1 MHSHDTAGI
10 AAATMIAAAVAGADV
25 VDVAIDSEYPII
37 KLAVIL
43 MFLGMSGV
51 TSQPS
56 MGAVCMALEQTTL
69 GTGIRYADIQAL
81 NLYWSQV
88 RQLYSCFEANVR
100 ASDSSVFDHEMPGGQ
115 YTNLMVCVFPYP
127 QFYSLHANSS
137 SKPLSLVWVPSGL
150 KSRRNISRPINLW
163 VASLYLY
170 LQTYKTL
177 QCGDIIKVTPSS
189 KVVGDF
195 AQWMT
200 SNSLSAAQV
209 KEQAENLDFPSSVVE
224 FFQGYLGQPY
234 GGFPEPLRT
243 HIIRNKPRVDG
254 RPGASMQPM
263 DFKKIKAD
271 LRAKFG
277 KHITDVDVMSY
288 AMYPKVFEEYQG
300 FVERYGD
307 LSILPTRYFLGRP
320 EIGEEMNISIEKGK
334 MLIIR
339 LMAIGAVT
347 EGKGTRDVWFEVNG
361 EVRAVPVE
369 DKSAAVDTV
378 SRERATSDPG
388 SVGAPM
394 SGVVVEVRV
403 KEGQEVKK
411 GDIVCVQSAMKV
423 NWSHETR
430 DRADDL
436 IDGKCRLCSCI
447 RTRQTGRCPRR
458 RFVEPRRFGS
468 RNRSLT
474 GKARSQPTI
483 LLPTCHC
490 WTRH

>member
-1 MHSHDTAGI
+1 MRSLAEI
-10 AAATMIAAAVAGADV
+10 
-25 VDVAIDSEYPII
+25 SE
-37 KLAVIL
+37 L
-43 MFLGMSGV
+43 
-51 TSQPS
+51 
-56 MGAVCMALEQTTL
+56 
-69 GTGIRYADIQAL
+69 L
-81 NLYWSQV
+81 NI
-88 RQLYSCFEANVR
+88 
-100 ASDSSVFDHEMPGGQ
+100 P
-115 YTNLMVCVFPYP
+115 
-127 QFYSLHANSS
+127 
-137 SKPLSLVWVPSGL
+137 
-150 KSRRNISRPINLW
+150 
-163 VASLYLY
+163 
-170 LQTYKTL
+170 

-200 SNSLSAAQV
+200 SNSLTAEQV
-209 KEQAENLDFPSSVVE
+209 KERAEHLDFPSSVVE

-243 HIIRNKPRVDG
+243 HIIRNKPRIDG

-263 DFKKIKAD
+263 DFKKIKAE

-300 FVERYGD
+300 FVEKYGD
-307 LSILPTRYFLGRP
+307 LSIVPTRYFLGRP
-320 EIGEEMNISIEKGK
+320 DIGEEMNISIEKGK

-369 DKSAAVDTV
+369 DKSAAVETI

-411 GDIVCVQSAMKV
+411 GDILCVQSAMKV
-423 NWSHETR
+423 N
-430 DRADDL
+430 
-436 IDGKCRLCSCI
+436 
-447 RTRQTGRCPRR
+447 RR
-458 RFVEPRRFGS
+458 NSPQFE
-468 RNRSLT
+468 N
-474 GKARSQPTI
+474 
-483 LLPTCHC
+483 
-490 WTRH
+490 